1 MDDVRST
8 EPAPGEKV
16 ALLGGGC
23 FWCVE
28 AIYRDLRG
36 VAKVQSGY
44 AGGQTQ
50 SPSYREVCTG
60 STGHAEVVQV
70 TYDPSEVSY
79 ADLLRIFFVTHD
91 PTTLNRQGNDVGT
104 QYRSVI
110 FTADAEERA
119 TAQAVRDEIAAEGV
133 WSQPIVTEIA
143 DDAVFWPAEAEHDD
157 YFARNPYSGYC
168 QAVVAPKVVKFRKA
182 FADRLKQPAQA

>member
-8 EPAPGEKV
+8 EPASGEKV

-91 PTTLNRQGNDVGT
+91 PTTPNRQGNDVGT

-110 FTADAEERA
+110 FTADAGERA

-143 DDAVFWPAEAEHDD
+143 GDAVFWPAEAEHDD